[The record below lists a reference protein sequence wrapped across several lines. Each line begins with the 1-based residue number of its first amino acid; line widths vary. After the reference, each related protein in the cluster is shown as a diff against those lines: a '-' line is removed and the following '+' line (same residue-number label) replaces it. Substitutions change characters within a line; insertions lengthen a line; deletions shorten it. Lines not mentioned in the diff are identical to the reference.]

1 MNIWLK
7 DYIGIPFENKGRGAT
22 CDCWGLVR
30 RIYQEQF
37 CISLP
42 SFVDEYSN
50 ALDREDIH
58 TVVGYEKEHPF
69 WEKIEKGREEFG
81 DMVIFNIG
89 NLPVH
94 VGLVTTH
101 NRMLHVEKGINSC
114 LEHYNKMRWRNR
126 LEGFYRHKERY
137 ASRTY

>member
-1 MNIWLK
+1 MLNPWIK
-7 DYIGIPFENKGRGAT
+7 DYIGIPFENKGRGKA

-30 RIYQEQF
+30 RIYEEQF
-37 CISLP
+37 GISLP

-50 ALDREDIH
+50 ALDRKDIH
-58 TVVGYEKEHPF
+58 AVVGYEKEHPF
-69 WEKIEKGREEFG
+69 WIKINKGKEEFG

-94 VGLVTTH
+94 VGLVMTN

-137 ASRTY
+137 AS